1 MNKEDLKAIFLIILM
16 LGLIA
21 ILIILGVSIYS
32 RFTGND
38 ENILEVFEEG
48 YTAIL
53 NKNENQKPS
62 SVIIEEN
69 SQLDQ
74 VESANKQTQSESDQ
88 SNTEKTDD
96 NYFYNQLNSYSK
108 MIYDELEKNKEN
120 MKSGTYKIDFG
131 DSFSELLKRENGED
145 LLKDY
150 YQSAIETYL
159 YDNPEVFYLEP
170 TKMYINI
177 RTIKKVFTTTYE
189 VYIDSGKEANY
200 LSEECNTKQQV
211 LAYENRIE
219 EEANKILSQIEKG
232 TEYQKILMIH
242 DYLVNNVSFEE
253 SLSKNN
259 IYNMYGALVN
269 KEAVCEGYAKAFKYL
284 MDKIEV
290 ECVVVIGMATNSKG
304 ETQNHAWNY
313 MNLDNKWYAIDVTWD
328 DPIVIGHGYVGNDI
342 KYRYFLKGS
351 TTIDKDHFKETQFTE
366 GGQEYNYPQLSLN
379 DY

>member
-21 ILIILGVSIYS
+21 ILVILGASIYS
-32 RFTGND
+32 QFTGN
-38 ENILEVFEEG
+38 EGNILEVFEEG

-62 SVIIEEN
+62 SITLEGE
-69 SQLDQ
+69 SQLDK
-74 VESANKQTQSESDQ
+74 VEIAGQQTDKKEQQNVEDAT
-88 SNTEKTDD
+88 N

-108 MIYDELEKNKEN
+108 IIYDSLEKNKEN
-120 MKSGTYKIDFG
+120 VKTGTYKIDFG
-131 DSFSELLKRENGED
+131 DSFSELLKQENGEK
-145 LLKDY
+145 LLKSY

-189 VYIDSGKEANY
+189 VYIDSGEEANY
-200 LSEECNTKQQV
+200 LTEECNTKQQV
-211 LAYENRIE
+211 LTYENRIE
-219 EEANKILSQIEKG
+219 EEVNKILSQVEKG
-232 TEYQKILMIH
+232 TKYQKILMIH

-253 SLSKNN
+253 SLLKSN
-259 IYNMYGALVN
+259 IYNMYGAIVN

-284 MDKIEV
+284 MDKIGV
-290 ECVVVIGMATNSKG
+290 ESVIVIGKATNSKG

-313 MNLDNKWYAIDVTWD
+313 VNLDNKWYAVDVTWD

-342 KYRYFLKGS
+342 KYKYFLKGS
-351 TTIDKDHFKETQFTE
+351 NTMDKDHFKSGQFTE
-366 GGQEYNYPQLSLN
+366 GGQEYTYPQLSLF

>member
-21 ILIILGVSIYS
+21 ILGILGVNIYS
-32 RFTGND
+32 QFTGN
-38 ENILEVFEEG
+38 EGNILEVFEEG

-53 NKNENQKPS
+53 NKNENKKPS
-62 SVIIEEN
+62 SITLEGE
-69 SQLDQ
+69 SQLDK
-74 VESANKQTQSESDQ
+74 VEIAGQQTDKKEQPNVEEA
-88 SNTEKTDD
+88 TK

-108 MIYDELEKNKEN
+108 IIYDALEKNKEN
-120 MKSGTYKIDFG
+120 LKTGTYKIDFG
-131 DSFSELLKRENGED
+131 DSFSELLKQENGEN
-145 LLKDY
+145 LLKQY

-200 LSEECNTKQQV
+200 LTEECNTKQQV

-219 EEANKILSQIEKG
+219 EEANKILSQVEKG
-232 TEYQKILMIH
+232 TKYQKILMIH

-259 IYNMYGALVN
+259 IYNMHGALVN

-284 MDKIEV
+284 MDKIGV
-290 ECVVVIGMATNSKG
+290 ECVIVIGTATNSKG
-304 ETQNHAWNY
+304 ETENHAWNY
-313 MNLDNKWYAIDVTWD
+313 VNLDNKWYAVDVTWD
-328 DPIVIGHGYVGNDI
+328 DPIIIGHGYVGNDV

-351 TTIDKDHFKETQFTE
+351 NTMDKDHFKETQFTE
-366 GGQEYNYPQLSLN
+366 GGQEYTYPQLNLR

>member
-21 ILIILGVSIYS
+21 ILGILGVNIYS
-32 RFTGND
+32 QFTGN
-38 ENILEVFEEG
+38 EGNILEAFEEG

-53 NKNENQKPS
+53 NKNENKRPS
-62 SVIIEEN
+62 SITIEGE
-69 SQLDQ
+69 SQLDK
-74 VESANKQTQSESDQ
+74 VEIAGQQIDKKEQQNVEDAT
-88 SNTEKTDD
+88 N

-108 MIYDELEKNKEN
+108 IIYDALEKNKEN
-120 MKSGTYKIDFG
+120 VKTGTYKIDFG
-131 DSFSELLKRENGED
+131 DSFSELLKQENGEN
-145 LLKDY
+145 LLKQY

-200 LSEECNTKQQV
+200 LTEECNTKQQV
-211 LAYENRIE
+211 LMYENRIE
-219 EEANKILSQIEKG
+219 EEANKILSQVEKG
-232 TEYQKILMIH
+232 TKYQKILMIH

-253 SLSKNN
+253 TLSKNN
-259 IYNMYGALVN
+259 IYNMYGTLVN

-284 MDKIEV
+284 MDKIGV
-290 ECVVVIGMATNSKG
+290 ECVIVIGTATNSKG
-304 ETQNHAWNY
+304 ETENHAWNY
-313 MNLDNKWYAIDVTWD
+313 VNLDNKWYAVDTTWD
-328 DPIVIGHGYVGNDI
+328 DPIVIGHGYVGNDV
-342 KYRYFLKGS
+342 KYKYFLKGS
-351 TTIDKDHFKETQFTE
+351 NTIDKDHFKEAQFTE
-366 GGQEYNYPQLSLN
+366 GGQEYTYPELSVS

>member
-21 ILIILGVSIYS
+21 ILGILGVNIYS
-32 RFTGND
+32 QFTGN
-38 ENILEVFEEG
+38 EGNILEVFEEG

-53 NKNENQKPS
+53 NKNENKKPS
-62 SVIIEEN
+62 SITLEGE
-69 SQLDQ
+69 SQLDK
-74 VESANKQTQSESDQ
+74 VEIAGQQTDKKEQPNVEEA
-88 SNTEKTDD
+88 TK

-108 MIYDELEKNKEN
+108 IIYDALEKNTEN
-120 MKSGTYKIDFG
+120 LKTGKYKIDFG
-131 DSFSELLKRENGED
+131 DSFSELLKQENGEN
-145 LLKDY
+145 LLKQY

-200 LSEECNTKQQV
+200 LTEECNTKQQV

-219 EEANKILSQIEKG
+219 EEANKILSQVEKG
-232 TEYQKILMIH
+232 TKYQKILMIH

-259 IYNMYGALVN
+259 IYNMHGALVN

-284 MDKIEV
+284 MDKIGV
-290 ECVVVIGMATNSKG
+290 ECVIVIGTATNSKG
-304 ETQNHAWNY
+304 ETENHAWNY
-313 MNLDNKWYAIDVTWD
+313 VNLDNKWYAVDVTWD
-328 DPIVIGHGYVGNDI
+328 DPIIIGHGYVGNDV

-351 TTIDKDHFKETQFTE
+351 NTMDKDHFKETQFTE
-366 GGQEYNYPQLSLN
+366 GGQEYTYPQLNLR

>member
-21 ILIILGVSIYS
+21 ILVILGTSIYS
-32 RFTGND
+32 QFTGN
-38 ENILEVFEEG
+38 EGNILEVFEEG

-53 NKNENQKPS
+53 NKNENKKPS
-62 SVIIEEN
+62 SITLEGE
-69 SQLDQ
+69 SQLDK
-74 VESANKQTQSESDQ
+74 VEIAGQQTDKKEQPNVEEA
-88 SNTEKTDD
+88 TK

-108 MIYDELEKNKEN
+108 IIYDALEKNIEN
-120 MKSGTYKIDFG
+120 LKTGTYKIDFG
-131 DSFSELLKRENGED
+131 DSFSELLKQENGEN
-145 LLKDY
+145 LLKQY

-200 LSEECNTKQQV
+200 LTEECNTKQQV

-219 EEANKILSQIEKG
+219 EEANKILSQVEKG
-232 TEYQKILMIH
+232 TKYQKILMIH

-269 KEAVCEGYAKAFKYL
+269 KEAVCEGYAKAFKHL
-284 MDKIEV
+284 MDKIGV
-290 ECVVVIGMATNSKG
+290 ECVIVIGTATNSKG
-304 ETQNHAWNY
+304 ETENHAWNY
-313 MNLDNKWYAIDVTWD
+313 VNLDNKWYAVDVTWD
-328 DPIVIGHGYVGNDI
+328 DPIIIGHGYVGNDV

-351 TTIDKDHFKETQFTE
+351 NTMDKDHFKETQFTE
-366 GGQEYNYPQLSLN
+366 GGQEYTYPQLNLR

>member
-21 ILIILGVSIYS
+21 ILGILGVNIYS
-32 RFTGND
+32 QFRGN
-38 ENILEVFEEG
+38 EGNILEVFEEG

-53 NKNENQKPS
+53 NKNENKKPTS
-62 SVIIEEN
+62 ITLEGE
-69 SQLDQ
+69 SQLNK
-74 VESANKQTQSESDQ
+74 VEIAGQQTDKKEQPNVEEA
-88 SNTEKTDD
+88 TK

-108 MIYDELEKNKEN
+108 IIYDALEKNTEN
-120 MKSGTYKIDFG
+120 LKTGKYKIDFG
-131 DSFSELLKRENGED
+131 DSFSQLLKQENGEN
-145 LLKDY
+145 LLKQY

-177 RTIKKVFTTTYE
+177 RTIKKVFTTTHE
-189 VYIDSGKEANY
+189 VYIDSGEEANY
-200 LSEECNTKQQV
+200 LTEECNTKQQV

-219 EEANKILSQIEKG
+219 EEANKILSQVEKG
-232 TEYQKILMIH
+232 TKYQKILMIH

-284 MDKIEV
+284 MDKIGV
-290 ECVVVIGMATNSKG
+290 ECIIVIGTATNSKG
-304 ETQNHAWNY
+304 ETENHAWNY
-313 MNLDNKWYAIDVTWD
+313 VNLDNKWYAVDVTWD
-328 DPIVIGHGYVGNDI
+328 DPIVIGHGYVGNDV
-342 KYRYFLKGS
+342 KYRFFLKGS
-351 TTIDKDHFKETQFTE
+351 NNMDKDHFKETQFTK
-366 GGQEYNYPQLSLN
+366 GGQEYTYPQLNLR